1 MDVQQQPPLQ
11 PGYQRRCKLP
21 DFWPSNP
28 VLWFARAEFNFE
40 VAGVVTEREKFM
52 HTANA
57 LPYDALTLVADL
69 VTQPPAV
76 QPFQRL
82 KERLLLSHQ
91 LTIVQMAEKILD
103 MPELGD
109 RRPSQLLA
117 AMMEFCPEGEVN
129 SAFFRASFLRRLP
142 KEIRVLL
149 TDEVR
154 GDLKDLAVRADELF
168 QHHRSS
174 PIAALDDTVD
184 TELAEAV
191 AALAV
196 GPAKVNSAVA
206 RRSKTETL
214 PILAAVAVASLAVAS
229 LAVASLAAAVAG
241 PISCVTDTGGMEL
254 KLTTVMLPRRASGAR
269 KTSRPGGGG
278 GLRPAWRQWPF
289 SSSGGPIHRR
299 QVSRGHRGR
308 FLCDS
313 FLFTRPYFWS

>member
-129 SAFFRASFLRRLP
+129 SAFFRASFRRRLP

-196 GPAKVNSAVA
+196 
-206 RRSKTETL
+206 R
-214 PILAAVAVASLAVAS
+214 
-229 LAVASLAAAVAG
+229 AG
-241 PISCVTDTGGMEL
+241 KGKFGGG
-254 KLTTVMLPRRASGAR
+254 KKKQDGDSSHSG
-269 KTSRPGGGG
+269 SGGGG
-278 GLRPAWRQWPF
+278 K
-289 SSSGGPIHRR
+289 SGGGK
-299 QVSRGHRGR
+299 SGGGKSGSGGGR
-308 FLCDS
+308 SYFVCDRHWQYGS
-313 FLFTRPYFWS
+313 KAYRCDAPQKCQWSSEN

>member
-1 MDVQQQPPLQ
+1 MHKLKFAKERKSIHPNVQQQPPLQ

-91 LTIVQMAEKILD
+91 LTTVQMAEKILD

-196 GPAKVNSAVA
+196 
-206 RRSKTETL
+206 R
-214 PILAAVAVASLAVAS
+214 
-229 LAVASLAAAVAG
+229 AG
-241 PISCVTDTGGMEL
+241 KGKFGGG
-254 KLTTVMLPRRASGAR
+254 KKKQDGDSSHSG
-269 KTSRPGGGG
+269 SGGGG
-278 GLRPAWRQWPF
+278 K
-289 SSSGGPIHRR
+289 SGGGK
-299 QVSRGHRGR
+299 SGGGKSGSGGGR
-308 FLCDS
+308 SYFVCDRHWQYGS
-313 FLFTRPYFWS
+313 KAYRCDAPQKCQWSSEN

>member
-1 MDVQQQPPLQ
+1 MDFLPNNPFLEDLVDVQQQPPLQ

-196 GPAKVNSAVA
+196 
-206 RRSKTETL
+206 R
-214 PILAAVAVASLAVAS
+214 
-229 LAVASLAAAVAG
+229 AG
-241 PISCVTDTGGMEL
+241 KGKFGGG
-254 KLTTVMLPRRASGAR
+254 KKKQDGDSSHSG
-269 KTSRPGGGG
+269 SGGGG
-278 GLRPAWRQWPF
+278 K
-289 SSSGGPIHRR
+289 SGGGK
-299 QVSRGHRGR
+299 SGGGKSGSGGGR
-308 FLCDS
+308 SYFVCDRHWQYGS
-313 FLFTRPYFWS
+313 KAYRCDAPQKCQWSSEN

>member
-1 MDVQQQPPLQ
+1 MRQLYKNKVSLISALHVVTSYFILNNWCLRTRIMDFLPNNPFLEDLVDVQQQPPLQ

-196 GPAKVNSAVA
+196 
-206 RRSKTETL
+206 R
-214 PILAAVAVASLAVAS
+214 
-229 LAVASLAAAVAG
+229 AG
-241 PISCVTDTGGMEL
+241 KGKFGGG
-254 KLTTVMLPRRASGAR
+254 KKKQDGDSSHSGSGGGG
-269 KTSRPGGGG
+269 KSGGGKSGGGG
-278 GLRPAWRQWPF
+278 GRSYFVCDRHWQYGSKAYRCDAPQKCQW
-289 SSSGGPIHRR
+289 SSEN
-299 QVSRGHRGR
+299 
-308 FLCDS
+308 
-313 FLFTRPYFWS
+313 

>member
-1 MDVQQQPPLQ
+1 MDFLPNNPFLEDLVDVQQQPPLQ

-52 HTANA
+52 HTVNA

-196 GPAKVNSAVA
+196 
-206 RRSKTETL
+206 R
-214 PILAAVAVASLAVAS
+214 
-229 LAVASLAAAVAG
+229 AG
-241 PISCVTDTGGMEL
+241 KGKFGGG
-254 KLTTVMLPRRASGAR
+254 KKKQDRDSSHSG
-269 KTSRPGGGG
+269 SGGGG
-278 GLRPAWRQWPF
+278 K
-289 SSSGGPIHRR
+289 SGGGK
-299 QVSRGHRGR
+299 SGSGGGR
-308 FLCDS
+308 SYFVCDRHWQYGS
-313 FLFTRPYFWS
+313 KAYRCDAPQKCQWSSEN

>member
-1 MDVQQQPPLQ
+1 MDGVVQQLQPPLFQQ

-28 VLWFARAEFNFE
+28 ILWFARAEFNFE
-40 VAGVVTEREKFM
+40 VAGVITEREKFM

-57 LPYDALTLVADL
+57 LPYDTLTLVADL

-129 SAFFRASFLRRLP
+129 TAFFRASFLRRLP

-174 PIAALDDTVD
+174 PIAALDNTVD

-196 GPAKVNSAVA
+196 K
-206 RRSKTETL
+206 
-214 PILAAVAVASLAVAS
+214 
-229 LAVASLAAAVAG
+229 AG
-241 PISCVTDTGGMEL
+241 RG
-254 KLTTVMLPRRASGAR
+254 KF
-269 KTSRPGGGG
+269 GGGKKKQDG
-278 GLRPAWRQWPF
+278 DSSHPG
-289 SSSGGPIHRR
+289 SSGGGK
-299 QVSRGHRGR
+299 SGGGKSGSGGGR
-308 FLCDS
+308 SYFVCDRHWRYGTKAYRCDAPQKCQWGS
-313 FLFTRPYFWS
+313 EN

>member
-1 MDVQQQPPLQ
+1 MDFLLNNPFLEDLVDVQQQPPLMQQ
-11 PGYQRRCKLP
+11 PGYQRHCKLP

-28 VLWFARAEFNFE
+28 IMWFARAEFNFK
-40 VAGVVTEREKFM
+40 VAGVITEHEKFM

-57 LPYDALTLVADL
+57 LPYDALTLVTDL

-76 QPFQRL
+76 QPFHRL

-91 LTIVQMAEKILD
+91 LTTVQMAEKILD

-174 PIAALDDTVD
+174 PIAALDNTVD

-196 GPAKVNSAVA
+196 K
-206 RRSKTETL
+206 
-214 PILAAVAVASLAVAS
+214 
-229 LAVASLAAAVAG
+229 AG
-241 PISCVTDTGGMEL
+241 RG
-254 KLTTVMLPRRASGAR
+254 KF
-269 KTSRPGGGG
+269 GGGKKKQDGDSPHPGSSG
-278 GLRPAWRQWPF
+278 GGK
-289 SSSGGPIHRR
+289 SSSGG
-299 QVSRGHRGR
+299 GR
-308 FLCDS
+308 SYFVCDRHWRYGAKAYRCDAPQKCQWGS
-313 FLFTRPYFWS
+313 EN

>member
-1 MDVQQQPPLQ
+1 MDFLPNNPFLEDLVDVQQQPPLQ

-196 GPAKVNSAVA
+196 
-206 RRSKTETL
+206 R
-214 PILAAVAVASLAVAS
+214 
-229 LAVASLAAAVAG
+229 AG
-241 PISCVTDTGGMEL
+241 KGKFGGG
-254 KLTTVMLPRRASGAR
+254 KKKQDGDSSHSG
-269 KTSRPGGGG
+269 SGGGG
-278 GLRPAWRQWPF
+278 K
-289 SSSGGPIHRR
+289 SGGGK
-299 QVSRGHRGR
+299 SGGGKSGSGGGR
-308 FLCDS
+308 SYFVCDRHWQYGTKAYRCDAPQKCQWGS
-313 FLFTRPYFWS
+313 EN